1 MEARVVKSDG
11 ILLVGM
17 SFYGDPFERASA
29 WDEDNEIGALWK
41 RFGSYCA
48 AEPSAVAARAD
59 DGTVGYELH
68 IRHAE
73 TAKTG
78 RYEVFVG
85 VEVRSLEAVP
95 IRLSAKVLPPAD
107 YAVITVRAYE
117 MDGDWMRKM
126 FEEVV
131 PGLGR
136 SVDEAAAFSF
146 ERYDERFRGMD
157 TLAESAFDYY
167 IPLSPRAGS

>member
-1 MEARVVKSDG
+1 MEATVVKKSG
-11 ILLVGM
+11 IYLVGM
-17 SFYGDPFERASA
+17 SFYGDPFARASA

-48 AEPSAVAARAD
+48 AEPSAFAAPAD
-59 DGTVGYELH
+59 DGKAGYELH
-68 IRHAE
+68 IRHEE

-85 VEVRSLEAVP
+85 LAVRSLAVVP
-95 IRLSAKVLPPAD
+95 VRLSAKILAPAE
-107 YAVITVRAYE
+107 YAVITVRGDE
-117 MDGDWMRKM
+117 TDGDWMRKM

-136 SVDEAAAFSF
+136 AVDEKAGFSF
-146 ERYDERFRGMD
+146 ERYDERFKGMD
-157 TLAESAFDYY
+157 ALAESEFEYY